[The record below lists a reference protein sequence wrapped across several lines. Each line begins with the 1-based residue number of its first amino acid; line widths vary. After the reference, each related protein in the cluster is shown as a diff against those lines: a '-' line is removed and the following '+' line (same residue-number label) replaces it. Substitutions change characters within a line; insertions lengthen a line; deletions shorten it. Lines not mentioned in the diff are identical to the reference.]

1 MKNPSK
7 NKSVITEMK
16 VSFAQKNVLYFKESI
31 IYFKESTTFQ
41 IKVILQPIYCIDVN
55 THSGRN
61 RKIM

>member
-1 MKNPSK
+1 
-7 NKSVITEMK
+7 MK